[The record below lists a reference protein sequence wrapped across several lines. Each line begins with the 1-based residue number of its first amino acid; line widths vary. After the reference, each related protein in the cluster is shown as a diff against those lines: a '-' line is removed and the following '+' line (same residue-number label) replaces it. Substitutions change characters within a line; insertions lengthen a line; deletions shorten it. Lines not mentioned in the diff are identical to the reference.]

1 MTILQMSKS
10 KLGFSFKTR
19 KNFSTRRKGKQ
30 GESAMPHACLKLH
43 PKGFVVMTNVGNCD
57 PNHIP

>member
-19 KNFSTRRKGKQ
+19 KKFSTRRKGKQ
-30 GESAMPHACLKLH
+30 GECAMPHACLKVHL
-43 PKGFVVMTNVGNCD
+43 KGLVCNDGQCGKL
-57 PNHIP
+57 

>member
-30 GESAMPHACLKLH
+30 GERAMPHPCLKLH
-43 PKGFVVMTNVGNCD
+43 PKGLVCSDGQRGKL
-57 PNHIP
+57 